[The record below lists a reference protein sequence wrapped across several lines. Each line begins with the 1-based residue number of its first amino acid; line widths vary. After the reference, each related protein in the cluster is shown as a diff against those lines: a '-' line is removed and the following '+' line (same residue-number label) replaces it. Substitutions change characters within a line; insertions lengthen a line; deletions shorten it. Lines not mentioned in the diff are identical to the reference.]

1 MISGGSVSESPTI
14 VSLIASATEIVCALG
29 LRRNLI
35 GVSHECDY
43 PEEIKGL
50 PTLSRPQLDP
60 QRTGHE
66 IDRRVREL
74 VRDGLSVY
82 EVDVEALQRLAPEL
96 IVTQDHCE
104 VCAVSLKDLEAAT
117 RSVMLK
123 DTAICS
129 LHPSSLEQ
137 VCRDFQR
144 VASAAGVATRG
155 DELVRTFRRRLDAL
169 RQQTDTIRPQP
180 RVACLE
186 WLQPPM
192 LAAGWVAELVE
203 IAGGQPIVVDEQRS
217 FSTVTWEQVVEL
229 DPDVV
234 VVMPCGYPI
243 EHTLVD
249 LEDSTL
255 QVNLR
260 RLRATSTGHLYI
272 ADGNAYFN
280 RPGPR
285 LADSAEILAALIHR
299 DRFSELRS
307 HHAQA
312 FTGWA

>member
-1 MISGGSVSESPTI
+1 MPDSPTI

-43 PEEIKGL
+43 PEDVKGL
-50 PTLSRPQLDP
+50 PTLSRPKLDP
-60 QRTGHE
+60 KQPGHE

-74 VRDGLSVY
+74 VGDGLSVY
-82 EVDVEALQRLAPEL
+82 AVDVETLQRLAPDL
-96 IVTQDHCE
+96 IITQDHCE
-104 VCAVSLKDLEAAT
+104 VCAVSSKDLEAAT
-117 RSVMLK
+117 CSVTLK

-137 VCRDFQR
+137 VCLDFQR
-144 VASAAGVATRG
+144 VANAAGVSTRG
-155 DELVRTFRRRLDAL
+155 HELVRAFRQRLDVL
-169 RQQTDTIRPQP
+169 RQQTGAIRPKP

-217 FSTVTWEQVVEL
+217 FSTVTWEQVGEL

-243 EHTLVD
+243 EHSLVD
-249 LEDSTL
+249 LGDSTL
-255 QVNLR
+255 QMNLR
-260 RLRATSTGHLYI
+260 RLCATATGRLYI

-285 LADSAEILAALIHR
+285 LADSAEILAALIHQ
-299 DRFSELRS
+299 DRFHELRS
-307 HHAQA
+307 HHVQA
-312 FTGWA
+312 FTTCCD